1 MNYTSKLTTS
11 MAKIIGSIMT
21 VAFSLVAFAY
31 GQNCNLLP
39 GWSPST
45 LTDGQSR
52 TGYQIDEATFTQ
64 SCTGSLG
71 LITCIS

>member
-31 GQNCNLLP
+31 GQNCNLPL

-45 LTDGQSR
+45 LADGQSK
-52 TGYQIDEATFTQ
+52 TGYAVPEATYTQ
-64 SCTGSLG
+64 SCT
-71 LITCIS
+71 